1 MPPLKQEIDEAMM
14 AADIADE
21 SLIRF
26 LREEIQ
32 QPIALPPADGNR
44 VSWLDWPSV
53 PGQASTVD
61 ASEKATSG

>member
-1 MPPLKQEIDEAMM
+1 M